1 MNLYFIALIILVL
14 GIITGFILVS
24 RSARKQKLAKDLE
37 LKLLAVSLPKIRK
50 QELGRENRGADWK
63 EEVNLS
69 AQLFSILTNLKSHF
83 ALEAAVH
90 HIGEEIHFYVGV
102 PANSV
107 QAIIRQIQGL
117 WKDAQVAPVDD
128 YNIFNHSGESSG
140 MYLSQKFSYALP
152 LRTYMESN
160 VDTFAPILSGMSKIN
175 EVGEGIAIQILGK
188 PAPESA
194 KKNIL
199 QMLESLKKG
208 AKLEDLIKG
217 LKIGFGDIKKA
228 IAGPEEKKEN
238 EPKVIDE
245 DAIKAVE
252 SKISRPLFALNIRV
266 VASAMNNIQT
276 DMILDGVLNGFSQFS
291 APKRQELKFIKP
303 RDLKNFFFQFSF
315 RDFDEKQTVI
325 LNSEELASIFH
336 FPAATTDIP
345 KIKWA
350 KAKEAPPPADLPA
363 SGTLLG
369 ESDFR
374 EEHKPVYIA
383 EDDRRRH
390 VYIIGQTGTGKT
402 NLLMNM
408 ALDDIKNGKG
418 VCVIDPHGEDAE
430 ALLSSIPQNRLDDVV
445 IFDPSD
451 LTKPLGMNMLEYDL
465 NKPEEKTF
473 IVNELFNIFDKLYD
487 MKVAGG
493 PMFEQYTKNA
503 ILLLMEDMV
512 NEPATL
518 MEIQRVFT
526 DDDYRERKL
535 MRITNPV
542 VIDFWEKEALK
553 ATGEHSL
560 ANMSAYI
567 TSKFNNFTVN
577 DYMRPIVGQEKSAF
591 NFRKIMDEGKILLVL
606 LAKGKIGEAN
616 ANLLG
621 MIILG
626 KILMAALSRADM
638 PQENR
643 RDFNL
648 FIDEFQ
654 NFTTDSTSI
663 ILAEARK
670 YRLNLAMAHQ
680 FIAQLPEKIRDSVFG
695 NVGTKIA
702 FRVGINDAEFLV
714 KEFAP
719 IFDINDLTTLA
730 TGFAYIKMLIHGQS
744 APPFSL
750 RAFLKPKGDYEI
762 IAKVKEISRLKYGV
776 DRAEIEQKIISRLRS

>member
-1 MNLYFIALIILVL
+1 MIFYNILIALVL
-14 GIITGFILVS
+14 IVAVITLFLIY
-24 RSARKQKLAKDLE
+24 RSNKKRKLAQAMEMKLFTIALPKKQKSDF
-37 LKLLAVSLPKIRK
+37 SQPD
-50 QELGRENRGADWK
+50 QPNNWK
-63 EEVNLS
+63 EEINLS
-69 AQLFSILTNLKSHF
+69 AQLFSILASLKSHF
-83 ALEAAVH
+83 VLEAAVH
-90 HIGEEIHFYVGV
+90 HIGEEIHFYIGV
-102 PANSV
+102 PAKSV
-107 QAIIRQIQGL
+107 EGVIRQIQGL
-117 WKDAQVAPVDD
+117 WKDAQVSYVDD
-128 YNIFNHSGESSG
+128 YNIFNPNGVSTGFFVQ
-140 MYLSQKFSYALP
+140 QKFSYVLP
-152 LRTYMESN
+152 IRTYIESN
-160 VDTFAPILSGMSKIN
+160 ADTFAPILSGLSKIS
-175 EVGEGIAIQILGK
+175 EVGEGIAIQILGS
-188 PAPESA
+188 PAPESV

-199 QMLESLKKG
+199 QILESLKRG
-208 AKLEDLIKG
+208 AKIEDLTKG
-217 LKIGFGDIKKA
+217 LKINFGDIKE
-228 IAGPEEKKEN
+228 IVVGSEEKKEN
-238 EPKVIDE
+238 ESKVIDE
-245 DAIKAVE
+245 DAVKALE
-252 SKISRPLFALNIRV
+252 SKISKPLLVLNIRV
-266 VASAMNNIQT
+266 VASALNSIQA
-276 DMILDGVLNGFSQFS
+276 DVILDGVLNGFSQFS
-291 APKRQELKFIKP
+291 SPRRQVFKIVKP
-303 RDLKNFFFQFSF
+303 RNAKDFFYNFSF
-315 RDFDEKQTVI
+315 RNFDENQNVI
-325 LNSEELASIFH
+325 LNTEELASIFH
-336 FPAATTDIP
+336 LPTVTSDIP

-350 KAKEAPPPADLPA
+350 KAKEAPPPPVLPS
-363 SGTLLG
+363 SGTLIG

-374 EEHKPVYIA
+374 DEHKPVYIT

-408 ALDDIKNGKG
+408 AIDDIKQGKG
-418 VCVIDPHGEDAE
+418 VCIIDPHGEDAE
-430 ALLSSIPQNRLDDVV
+430 SVLGVIPEDRLDDVIV
-445 IFDPSD
+445 FDPSD
-451 LTKPLGMNMLEYDL
+451 LQKPLGMNMLEYDF

-503 ILLLMEDMV
+503 ILLLMEDMI

-542 VIDFWEKEALK
+542 VIDFWEKEAQK

-577 DYMRPIVGQEKSAF
+577 DYVRPIIGQEKSAF
-591 NFRKIMDEGKILLVL
+591 NFRKVMDESKILIIPLS
-606 LAKGKIGEAN
+606 KGKIGEAN

-670 YRLNLAMAHQ
+670 YRLNLTIAHQ
-680 FIAQLPEKIRDSVFG
+680 FIAQLPDKIKNSVFG
-695 NVGTKIA
+695 NVGTKIV
-702 FRVGINDAEFLV
+702 FRVGVSDAEFLV
-714 KEFAP
+714 KEFSP
-719 IFDINDLTTLA
+719 VFDQTDLTTIA
-730 TGFAYIKMLIHGQS
+730 TGRAYVKMLIHGAATS
-744 APPFSL
+744 PFSIKT
-750 RAFLKPKGDYEI
+750 FLKPKTNYDT
-762 IAKVKEISRLKYGV
+762 IAMIKEMSRLKYGSNRQEV
-776 DRAEIEQKIISRLRS
+776 EQKIISRLRS

>member
-1 MNLYFIALIILVL
+1 M
-14 GIITGFILVS
+14 
-24 RSARKQKLAKDLE
+24 
-37 LKLLAVSLPKIRK
+37 
-50 QELGRENRGADWK
+50 
-63 EEVNLS
+63 
-69 AQLFSILTNLKSHF
+69 
-83 ALEAAVH
+83 
-90 HIGEEIHFYVGV
+90 
-102 PANSV
+102 
-107 QAIIRQIQGL
+107 
-117 WKDAQVAPVDD
+117 
-128 YNIFNHSGESSG
+128 
-140 MYLSQKFSYALP
+140 
-152 LRTYMESN
+152 
-160 VDTFAPILSGMSKIN
+160 
-175 EVGEGIAIQILGK
+175 
-188 PAPESA
+188 
-194 KKNIL
+194 
-199 QMLESLKKG
+199 
-208 AKLEDLIKG
+208 
-217 LKIGFGDIKKA
+217 
-228 IAGPEEKKEN
+228 
-238 EPKVIDE
+238 
-245 DAIKAVE
+245 E

-336 FPAATTDIP
+336 FPTATTDIP

-350 KAKEAPPPADLPA
+350 KAKEAPPPADLPS

-374 EEHKPVYIA
+374 EEHKPVYIT

-430 ALLSSIPQNRLDDVV
+430 AVLSSIPQNRLEDVV

-451 LTKPLGMNMLEYDL
+451 LQKPLGMNMLEYDL

-503 ILLLMEDMV
+503 ILLLMEDMI

-702 FRVGINDAEFLV
+702 FRVGINDAEYLV

-744 APPFSL
+744 ALPFSL
-750 RAFLKPKGDYEI
+750 RAFLKPKGDYET

-776 DRAEIEQKIISRLRS
+776 DRAEVEQKIISRLRS

>member
-1 MNLYFIALIILVL
+1 MIFYVILIVPVLIAAIIALFLIYRANKKRKLIQTMEMKLL
-14 GIITGFILVS
+14 SINLPK
-24 RSARKQKLAKDLE
+24 KQKSDSFQAGQ
-37 LKLLAVSLPKIRK
+37 P
-50 QELGRENRGADWK
+50 NDWK
-63 EEVNLS
+63 EEINLS
-69 AQLFSILTNLKSHF
+69 AQLFSILVSLKSHF
-83 ALEAAVH
+83 VLEAAVH
-90 HIGEEIHFYVGV
+90 NVGEEIHFYIGV
-102 PANSV
+102 PTKSV
-107 QAIIRQIQGL
+107 EAVIRQIQGL
-117 WKDAQVAPVDD
+117 WKDAQVSYVDD
-128 YNIFNHSGESSG
+128 YNIFNSSGESSG
-140 MYLSQKFSYALP
+140 VFVRQKFSYALP
-152 LRTYMESN
+152 VRTYIESN
-160 VDTFAPILSGMSKIN
+160 TDTFAPILSGLSKIS
-175 EVGEGIAIQILGK
+175 EVGEGIAIQVLGN

-208 AKLEDLIKG
+208 AKMEDLIKG
-217 LKIGFGDIKKA
+217 LKINFGDIKKA
-228 IAGPEEKKEN
+228 MSGPEEKKEN
-238 EPKVIDE
+238 EPKIVDE
-245 DAIKAVE
+245 DAIKALE
-252 SKISRPLFALNIRV
+252 SKISKPLLALNIRV
-266 VASAMNNIQT
+266 VASALNNIQA

-291 APKRQELKFIKP
+291 SPRRQEFKIVKP
-303 RDLKNFFFQFSF
+303 RNIKDFFYNFSF
-315 RDFDEKQTVI
+315 RDFDENQNVV
-325 LNSEELASIFH
+325 LNTEELASVFH
-336 FPAATTDIP
+336 LPTATSDIP

-350 KAKEAPPPADLPA
+350 KAKEAPPPVLPD
-363 SGTLLG
+363 SGTLVG

-374 EEHKPVYIA
+374 NEHKPVYIT
-383 EDDRRRH
+383 EEDRRRH
-390 VYIIGQTGTGKT
+390 VYLIGQTGTGKT

-408 ALDDIKNGKG
+408 AIEDIKQGKG

-430 ALLSSIPQNRLDDVV
+430 SVLSAIPKDRLDDVIV
-445 IFDPSD
+445 FDPAD
-451 LTKPLGMNMLEYDL
+451 LQKPMGMNMLEYDF

-473 IVNELFNIFDKLYD
+473 IVNELFNIFEKLYD

-535 MRITNPV
+535 MRIANPV
-542 VIDFWEKEALK
+542 VIDFWEKEAQK

-577 DYMRPIVGQEKSAF
+577 DYVRPIIGQEKSAF
-591 NFRKIMDEGKILLVL
+591 NFRKIMDEGKILILPL
-606 LAKGKIGEAN
+606 SKGKIGEAN

-670 YRLNLAMAHQ
+670 YRLNLVMAHQ
-680 FIAQLPEKIRDSVFG
+680 FIAQLPDKIKDSVFG
-695 NVGTKIA
+695 NVGTKIV
-702 FRVGINDAEFLV
+702 FRVGISDAEFLV
-714 KEFAP
+714 KEFTP
-719 IFDINDLTTLA
+719 VFDQTDLTTIA
-730 TGFAYIKMLIHGQS
+730 TGRAYIKMLIHGAS
-744 APPFSL
+744 ASPFSIKT
-750 RAFLKPKGDYEI
+750 FLKPKADYDT
-762 IAKVKEISRLKYGV
+762 IATVKEISRLKYGT
-776 DRAEIEQKIISRLRS
+776 DRQEVEQKIISRLRS